1 VKNKTIYKL
10 VERVWLYL
18 YESIYSNDTLRNY
31 FDEDWFD
38 DEYLESEKRKK
49 NEVAYSRKSKFQPY
63 RCPTCKKTW
72 RYYSMPKGKVP
83 LREFLGS
90 RLPMEEME
98 CPHDLKCKK

>member
-1 VKNKTIYKL
+1 MKNKTIYKL

-38 DEYLESEKRKK
+38 DEYLESEKRK
-49 NEVAYSRKSKFQPY
+49 N
-63 RCPTCKKTW
+63 
-72 RYYSMPKGKVP
+72 SMPKGKVP
-83 LREFLGS
+83 LRDFLGS